1 MVRLFVENI
10 AQRLRE
16 LRDRRAEAKRGTVNL
31 IARLAA
37 IIGAKE

>member
-1 MVRLFVENI
+1 MRLFLDNI
-10 AQRLRE
+10 LQRLRE

-37 IIGAKE
+37 ILGTKE